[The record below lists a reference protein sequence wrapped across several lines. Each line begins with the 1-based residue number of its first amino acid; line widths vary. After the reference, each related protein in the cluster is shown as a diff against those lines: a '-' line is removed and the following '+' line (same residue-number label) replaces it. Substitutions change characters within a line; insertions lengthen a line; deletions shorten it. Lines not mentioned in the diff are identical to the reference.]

1 MIFEINNF
9 KKLQKIKPFFTDI
22 RFYMGNSVLDGV
34 MGKAFVD
41 NIENPNIAFLVVRKY
56 CFINGN
62 INDKKLKDIIDKNFK
77 NYTLIPSDIIANRI
91 EKIYSN
97 NVQKSQRYSIKK
109 EVSFNI
115 DKLYRMSNRLEKDFK
130 LIQIDEVLA
139 DNIKKLEFINITDN
153 YKKNGIGFCCV
164 HNNEI
169 IGVASSNI
177 FYKEGIEVNIKVK
190 EEYRRK
196 GIATA
201 MASKLI
207 IECLNQNKK
216 ISWDAANLNSVSLA
230 EKLGFEYDSAYNIYN
245 FKESKNE

>member
-9 KKLQKIKPFFTDI
+9 KKLQEIKPFFTDI

-56 CFINGN
+56 CFISGN

-77 NYTLIPSDIIANRI
+77 NYTLIPSDIIANKI

-109 EVSFNI
+109 EVSFDI
-115 DKLYRMSNRLEKDFK
+115 DKLYRMSNRPEKDFK